1 MAFETRFWIKRRNN
15 RRSER
20 TTKAQG
26 MNVSSSPFA
35 AASGENSSSICAQHF
50 VDTET
55 GEFRPHCPGIKTRH
69 IQERAEDF
77 LNGFERSI
85 DIVDQAAVV
94 LSSTLNEAGDIKSC
108 SIKWLQDVVT
118 CRREE
123 LGLGDIRGF
132 GLTFGARERGI
143 EQGQFLR
150 TLLNAP
156 FQSLVR
162 ALKCFCRLDARRDVG
177 ECGRDGAIRHTV

>member
-1 MAFETRFWIKRRNN
+1 MRDTNAGIVDVDTQVLATPSTADQDASLRGVFDGVRDQVLDQTTQQPSIGADHQSTGHKREFEPFRRCE
-15 RRSER
+15 RRELEL
-20 TTKAQG
+20 
-26 MNVSSSPFA
+26 NLP
-35 AASGENSSSICAQHF
+35 QHF
-50 VDTET
+50 IDTEI

-132 GLTFGARERGI
+132 GLTFGTRER
-143 EQGQFLR
+143 
-150 TLLNAP
+150 
-156 FQSLVR
+156 
-162 ALKCFCRLDARRDVG
+162 
-177 ECGRDGAIRHTV
+177 H